1 MMPKKRRAPASYSK
15 EELAQMVQKGELGG
29 GLSQAGLQ
37 ALAQGKKTWAEVAGL
52 TREELYGFAQAALRM
67 QKIGKHDHAK
77 KIVEGLVAANPK
89 DGYFHALLA
98 AMHGRAG
105 DETKA
110 LAAYD
115 EALKHDPTNLEARV
129 VRAEMLLKKGEL
141 QRALTDL
148 AEAAKIDPEQKS
160 PYAKRA
166 VALARATT
174 QALQAALADYNKR
187 AGRPGPPA
195 AKR

>member
-1 MMPKKRRAPASYSK
+1 MSPPGKKRRAPSTYSK
-15 EELAQMVQKGELGG
+15 EELLAMLEKGEIGG
-29 GLSQAGLQ
+29 GLTKEGLV

-67 QKIGKHDHAK
+67 QKIGKHDNAR

-105 DETKA
+105 DEKKA

-115 EALKHDPTNLEARV
+115 KAIQLDPTNLEARV

-141 QRALTDL
+141 QKALVDL
-148 AEAAKIDPEQKS
+148 SEAAKIDPEQKS
-160 PYAKRA
+160 VHAKRA

-174 QALQAALADYNKR
+174 QALQAAVADYQKR
-187 AGRPGPPA
+187 SGGRPSP
-195 AKR
+195 R